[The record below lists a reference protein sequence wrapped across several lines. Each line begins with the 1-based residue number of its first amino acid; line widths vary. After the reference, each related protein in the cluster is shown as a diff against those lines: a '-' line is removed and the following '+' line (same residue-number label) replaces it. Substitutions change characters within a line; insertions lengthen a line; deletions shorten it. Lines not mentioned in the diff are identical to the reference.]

1 MMNEENFKKLVAKN
15 LSFYRKANKLTQ
27 LELAEK
33 LNYSDKAISKWERG
47 ESLPDL
53 YTLNVIAE
61 FFGIT
66 INDLCSLTKNDIKVE
81 SKKSIKN
88 TTHLLITI
96 LSVVLVWFIGTIV
109 FVSLH
114 IAFPHLENNKFW
126 LSFIICIPVTFIVL
140 TVFSCLWFNNF
151 YKALS
156 VSFLVW
162 TIALACNVSI
172 SLENTVFVYFIA
184 IPFQVMI
191 ILWYTM
197 RTIIKKNK
205 NANIKNEDKKIDE
218 NIN

>member
-126 LSFIICIPVTFIVL
+126 LSFII
-140 TVFSCLWFNNF
+140 
-151 YKALS
+151 
-156 VSFLVW
+156 
-162 TIALACNVSI
+162 
-172 SLENTVFVYFIA
+172 
-184 IPFQVMI
+184 
-191 ILWYTM
+191 
-197 RTIIKKNK
+197 
-205 NANIKNEDKKIDE
+205 
-218 NIN
+218 